1 MPRLY
6 HTKSK
11 TGCKRCRARR
21 VKCDES
27 RPTCGSCRRHKVE
40 CTYDREESGNATHAN
55 GTSRR
60 NHSPSITESRERRH
74 RELELLH
81 FFTVQTTRTLSSTH
95 LPELLETWSVEV
107 PRLALS
113 YDPLLDAIM
122 AFSSHHMARI
132 AKTQEK
138 REEYLTLRS
147 LYLESTLHKHRQ
159 AVGDLSRENADAVSF
174 TTVILTIDAFANLRE
189 RQLEPYEPPT
199 QWIQI
204 SRGVGSVCKLAL
216 DLIKDDDDA
225 MIRPLIDTMM
235 PFIGMYHSNRKE
247 NIAVFAHLLVP
258 QDGEMMDA
266 DNMQAYETTAS
277 LLGWIL
283 AGHKSG
289 ENLKMYCRR
298 LTTFPVLLPDHFI
311 TLLER
316 QDPRALVL
324 LAHFFALASYA
335 TEFWWIGEV
344 PYREICAIQGHLSPE
359 WQGMAAEPVQAVQAH
374 APGRAEQGLSR

>member
-1 MPRLY
+1 MSLQ
-6 HTKSK
+6 
-11 TGCKRCRARR
+11 
-21 VKCDES
+21 
-27 RPTCGSCRRHKVE
+27 GSCRRHKVE

-55 GTSRR
+55 GASGQ
-60 NHSPSITESRERRH
+60 NHSPSITESRERRR

-95 LPELLETWSVEV
+95 VPELLETWSVDV

-138 REEYLTLRS
+138 REDYLTLRS

-189 RQLEPYEPPT
+189 RQLEPYEPPI

-225 MIRPLIDTMM
+225 KILPLIDTMM
-235 PFIGMYHSNRKE
+235 PFIGVYHSKRKQ
-247 NIAVFAHLLVP
+247 NIALFARLLVP
-258 QDGEMMDA
+258 QDGETVDA
-266 DNMQAYETTAS
+266 DDMQAYETTAS

-289 ENLKMYCRR
+289 EHLKMYCRR
-298 LTTFPVLLPDHFI
+298 LTTFPVLLPDRFI

-324 LAHFFALASYA
+324 LAHFFALASHA
-335 TEFWWIGEV
+335 AEFWWIGEV
-344 PYREICAIQGHLSPE
+344 PCREICAIQGHLSPG
-359 WQGMAAEPVQAVQAH
+359 WQGMAAECVQAVQAH
-374 APGRAEQGLSR
+374 APGRAEQGLPQ